1 MELFLPFLLLIF
13 ASFFQGTFGLGMK
26 YMNPMSW
33 ESWWVI
39 HVLVA
44 MILFPMIWA
53 YIAIPDLFEIISSSP
68 RDAIF
73 WAMALGFAWGVGG
86 IMFGV
91 SVPYIG
97 LSLTMGIV
105 MGLAGSAGSLIPLF
119 QIENATSQPS
129 FPYIIAGLVISLIGV
144 AITAKAGIDRDKLIE
159 TSNKSK
165 NITKG
170 ILIAVTCGLLSS
182 LLNVGFAN
190 AAPVAQ
196 TAIEFGV
203 IPRNSSLAAWVVVL
217 WGAFLMNFGYSVFL
231 LFRNNSWNTF
241 SINKSLNAYKWA
253 IIAGFCWFAALG
265 LYGQGAALMNGASDN
280 NLGNIVGWPMLLG
293 LSLIVSNIWAYNA
306 GEWKDAKKPFNLLL
320 IGLAVLIIASIV
332 LGYSNSLN

>member
-13 ASFFQGTFGLGMK
+13 ASFFQGPFGLGMK

-39 HVLVA
+39 HVTIA
-44 MILFPMIWA
+44 MIIFPMIWA
-53 YIAIPDLFEIISSSP
+53 QIAIPNLYEIISNSP
-68 RDAIF
+68 TEAIF
-73 WAMALGFAWGVGG
+73 WAMLLGFAWGIGG

-129 FPYIIAGLVISLIGV
+129 FPYIIFGLFISLIGV
-144 AITAKAGIDRDKLIE
+144 AITAKAGIDRDKLIDN
-159 TSNKSK
+159 SNKSK

-170 ILIAVTCGLLSS
+170 ILIAVSCGLLSS

-190 AAPVAQ
+190 AAPVAN
-196 TAIEFGV
+196 TAIEYGV

-217 WGAFLMNFGYSVFL
+217 WGAFFMNFGYSVFL
-231 LFRNNSWNTF
+231 LFKNNTWSTF
-241 SINKSLNAYKWA
+241 GLTKSTNAYKWA

-265 LYGQGAALMNGASDN
+265 VYGQSAAL
-280 NLGNIVGWPMLLG
+280 LGEIGPVIGWPILLG
-293 LSLIVSNIWAYNA
+293 LSLIISNFWAYRA
-306 GEWKDAKKPFNLLL
+306 GEWKNAKKPFNKLLL
-320 IGLAVLIIASIV
+320 GLMVLIASAVV
-332 LGYSNSLN
+332 LGLGNSV